1 MSSSGPGECVEALPR
16 ARKKWKTNFGVK
28 TKDAE
33 LSLIGDS
40 IYVVT
45 KLSIFKLITGEPAL
59 QVQVQVYTHLLCAL
73 LHVLSAR
80 LTRRIPVSFPCQPRA
95 RAGIEGTGYCKHA

>member
-28 TKDAE
+28 TKDV
-33 LSLIGDS
+33 LRGDS

-80 LTRRIPVSFPCQPRA
+80 LTRRIPVSFPGQPRA
-95 RAGIEGTGYCKHA
+95 RAGIEGTGYCKHS